1 MNLDAFKRKLAR
13 LPMATPASVLALPDP
28 TAERTADRPED
39 EARRARIAQ
48 LRAMIGQVAGRSRAA
63 LKDRVV
69 ALDTPKHARLHRGV
83 VELPG
88 VLETTALGPLHRRS
102 IILEPHHAHGMVPI
116 VGSLAVSGATIAGL
130 ALDDGLAT
138 VDPRR
143 FLYLDTETTG
153 LAGGTGTLPFL
164 VGMAY
169 FEDESLVIE
178 QLLLRKPGEEK
189 PILARLAERIAS
201 ASAIV
206 TYNGKSFDWPLL
218 RTRAVLNR
226 VPLAAPAAHL
236 DLLHCARRVLGPRL
250 SQLGESV
257 RLVSVEAQVLGMHRQ
272 GDIDGAE
279 IPERFWNFVRGAD
292 ASELVPVLEHNA
304 LDLVAL
310 AAILVVLAERWDA
323 VLPSHAPEDRLA
335 IARTALRFG
344 DRGRAYD
351 WARAA
356 SDAGG
361 SDALTCEALKLAAT
375 VQRRNSDAASAVD
388 LLEQA
393 LRVAAAD
400 QRAKL
405 HLELSK
411 LLEHRMRDLSGALTS
426 AILAR
431 GAESE
436 EANQKRIARIEKKR
450 SKRAA

>member
-1 MNLDAFKRKLAR
+1 MDLSSFKKKLAR
-13 LPMATPASVLALPDP
+13 LAATPASAAVER
-28 TAERTADRPED
+28 AEIVEPSHPSQVCAPIAPED
-39 EARRARIAQ
+39 EARLARIAQ
-48 LRAMIGQVAGRSRAA
+48 LRALIGQVAGKSRAE
-63 LKDRVV
+63 LKV
-69 ALDTPKHARLHRGV
+69 RGGLERRAEKP

-88 VLETTALGPLHRRS
+88 VLEQTALGPLHRRTLY
-102 IILEPHHAHGMVPI
+102 LEPTHAHGEIAVAR
-116 VGSLAVSGATIAGL
+116 SLAVNAATIAGL
-130 ALDDGLAT
+130 ALDAELAG

-164 VGMAY
+164 VGLAW

-189 PILARLAERIAS
+189 PLLKKLAERMAE

-226 VPLAAPAAHL
+226 VPLPPPVAHL

-250 SQLGESV
+250 GEV
-257 RLVSVEAQVLGMHRQ
+257 RLVNVEAEVLGMHRQ

-279 IPERFWNFVRGAD
+279 IPERFWSFVRGAD
-292 ASELVPVLEHNA
+292 ASQLVPVLEHNA
-304 LDLVAL
+304 NDLVAL
-310 AAILVVLAERWDA
+310 AAILVCLAERWDG

-335 IARTALRFG
+335 VAKTALRHG
-344 DRGRAYD
+344 DEQRAFD
-351 WARAA
+351 WACSA

-361 SDALTCEALKLAAT
+361 SDALTCEALRLAAT
-375 VQRRNSDAASAVD
+375 VQRRSSDVVRAVEF
-388 LLEQA
+388 LNRA
-393 LRVAAAD
+393 LTVAPSS

-411 LLEHRMRDLSGALTS
+411 LLEHRVRDLSGALTS
-426 AILAR
+426 AILSR
-431 GAESE
+431 GAEPE
-436 EANQKRIARIEKKR
+436 EAHDKRIARIEGKRKKP
-450 SKRAA
+450 AAA

>member
-1 MNLDAFKRKLAR
+1 MNLDSFKRKLAR
-13 LPMATPASVLALPDP
+13 LPSTSPAAPAASVPSSLAPSQGQ
-28 TAERTADRPED
+28 D

-63 LKDRVV
+63 LKER
-69 ALDTPKHARLHRGV
+69 AAPIEGPRQARSHLGTI
-83 VELPG
+83 ELPG
-88 VLETTALGPLHRRS
+88 QLETTALGPLHRRS
-102 IILEPHHAHGMVPI
+102 IILEPHHAHGTVPI
-116 VGSLAVSGATIAGL
+116 AGSLTVCGATIAGL
-130 ALDDGLAT
+130 ALDEGLAAI
-138 VDPRR
+138 DPRR

-178 QLLLRKPGEEK
+178 QLLLRKPGEER
-189 PILARLAERIAS
+189 PILTRLAERLAS

-226 VPLAAPAAHL
+226 IPLGTPPPHL

-250 SQLGESV
+250 SQLGEGV
-257 RLVSVEAQVLGMHRQ
+257 RLVNVEAQVLGMHRQ
-272 GDIDGAE
+272 GDLDGAE

-292 ASELVPVLEHNA
+292 ASELLPVLEHNA

-310 AAILVVLAERWDA
+310 AAILVALAERWDA
-323 VLPSHAPEDRLA
+323 ALPSHAPEDRLA
-335 IARTALRFG
+335 VARTALRYG
-344 DRGRAYD
+344 DKGRAYD
-351 WARAA
+351 WARSA

-388 LLEQA
+388 LLERA
-393 LRVAAAD
+393 LRVATAD

-431 GAESE
+431 GAEGE
-436 EANQKRIARIEKKR
+436 ESHQKRIARIEMKR
-450 SKRAA
+450 SKRTA